1 MFYLIAFIK
10 VSKLLSI
17 GNLSYI
23 NTFKFNLD
31 KT

>member
-10 VSKLLSI
+10 VSKLLPI

>member
-1 MFYLIAFIK
+1 MFYLIAFIN
-10 VSKLLSI
+10 VTKLLRI

-23 NTFKFNLD
+23 NTFKLNLD